1 MLLLI
6 ISFGIFLFISL
17 QINRYFKYKT
27 LLDWCL
33 GAFLLLF
40 TLIVFTMT
48 VAGLFYRMNNPGFIF
63 LLQIILLIIS
73 TLIVRYGISP
83 GQPILPLKFPTLD
96 FKNLSKSYLALV
108 FIVISAAVAIL
119 NLVYV
124 FFVPPNNND
133 SLMIHL
139 ARLGMWDQFGSWLPW
154 NTKVVW
160 QLTFPFNAEIVSY
173 WTLLFTRSER
183 LLGLITY
190 ISGYFS
196 IILLYRLSFE
206 LTKKKAI
213 AVIAALTWAALPVVQ
228 LNFTSTRH
236 DHVSSLLVLSAIHFF
251 YFHLKEKNSG
261 YLILSGL
268 SIGLSIGTNYS
279 VGGYLPGLGIA
290 FVFYWL
296 FFKKLTFREVITL
309 GFSSIIA
316 FFLFSSPVFISN
328 YVHFGSLLGPDA
340 PESGSVL
347 LKSALHEDTS
357 TLEHTGLMAS
367 RWAYQIVDFQGIP
380 EPYLGKL
387 MQYKAWLPA
396 RIAEQTGVSM
406 EVNKSLLNQHIFR
419 YEEHIPFS
427 EDSSWFGIVGKFIFY
442 LVSLYIIFITIK
454 KKHPLMMIATIFLLT
469 VPLSFAFLRSGWTPY
484 DGRYFIT
491 LFACLSIGLA
501 ALLDNLNSKLRN
513 ILIFCIIVLSVMTL
527 FMSIYSNPAKSFW
540 GYKAF
545 WIQHRFDSISA
556 QSYDTKEMIYLVD
569 QTVPEDGVLGIATTS
584 NVYYEYGLF
593 GENFTRKIVPIFPDE
608 KVCDNQWLKENAIQ
622 FILVDFGEPD
632 YPPCSLGG
640 YEALKSMKNWIVF
653 EIK

>member
-17 QINRYFKYKT
+17 QINRYFKYKS

-33 GAFLLLF
+33 GVFLLIF
-40 TLIVFTMT
+40 SLIVFTMT
-48 VAGLFYRMNNPGFIF
+48 VAGLFFRMNNPGFIF

-73 TLIVRYGISP
+73 TLIVHYRTTP
-83 GQPILPLKFPTLD
+83 GQPILPFKLPPFDLK
-96 FKNLSKSYLALV
+96 KLSKSYLVLA
-108 FIVISAAVAIL
+108 FIIISAAVAIL

-154 NTKVVW
+154 NTKVFW

-196 IILLYRLSFE
+196 IILLYRLSLE
-206 LTKKKAI
+206 LTNKKTI
-213 AVIAALTWAALPVVQ
+213 AVISALTWAALPVVQ

-236 DHVSSLLVLSAIHFF
+236 DHVSSLLVLSAIYFF
-251 YFHLKEKNSG
+251 YFHLKEKNNG

-279 VGGYLPGLGIA
+279 VAGYLPGLAIA
-290 FVFYWL
+290 FVLFWL
-296 FFKKLTFREVITL
+296 FFKKLAFREVITL
-309 GFSSIIA
+309 GVSSMIA
-316 FFLFSSPVFISN
+316 FFLFSSPIFISN
-328 YVHFGSLLGPDA
+328 KVSFSSFLGPDA
-340 PESGSVL
+340 LEMTSQSAFQSESTTIEHLALMSV
-347 LKSALHEDTS
+347 
-357 TLEHTGLMAS
+357 
-367 RWAYQIVDFQGIP
+367 RWAYQIADFQGIP

-396 RIAEQTGVSM
+396 QIVEQTGISL
-406 EVNKSLLNQHIFR
+406 EVNKSLLNQHVFR
-419 YEEHIPFS
+419 YVDHIPFS
-427 EDSSWFGIVGKFIFY
+427 EDSSWFGIVGIFIFFV
-442 LVSLYIIFITIK
+442 VSIYVIVNAIR
-454 KKHPLMMIATIFLLT
+454 KKHPLMLITTIFLLT

-501 ALLDNLNSKLRN
+501 ALLDNLKSKLSN
-513 ILIFCIIVLSVMTL
+513 FLIFFIIVLSVLTL

-556 QSYDTKEMIYLVD
+556 QSYDTKEMLYLVD

-584 NVYYEYGLF
+584 TVYYEYGLF
-593 GENFTRKIVPIFPDE
+593 GEKFTRKIVPIFPDE
-608 KVCDNQWLKENAIQ
+608 KVCDNYWLKENAIQ
-622 FILVDFGEPD
+622 FILVDAGEPD
-632 YPPCSLGG
+632 YPPCSLGR